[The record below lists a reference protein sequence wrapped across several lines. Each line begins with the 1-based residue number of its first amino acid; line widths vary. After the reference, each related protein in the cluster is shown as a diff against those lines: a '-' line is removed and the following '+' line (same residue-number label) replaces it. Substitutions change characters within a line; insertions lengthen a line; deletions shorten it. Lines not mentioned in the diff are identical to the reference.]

1 MGRHLRLLLDRAE
14 RPAERG
20 HLCLGVGPP
29 AVCRTSPSCLAVGA
43 ERAEELRL
51 HNREERGAVRGH
63 MPGGEEVHMP
73 DTLSRNLLLDMA
85 RIDTQKLF
93 HQYHVLTY
101 HTYKYKL

>member
-29 AVCRTSPSCLAVGA
+29 AVRRTGRGGGAVAAG
-43 ERAEELRL
+43 RAEELRL
-51 HNREERGAVRGH
+51 HSREERGAVRGH

-73 DTLSRNLLLDMA
+73 DTLSCKFKVS
-85 RIDTQKLF
+85 I
-93 HQYHVLTY
+93 V
-101 HTYKYKL
+101 